1 MSKFMHH
8 AINTAG
14 RDYAV
19 GDIHGHFARLQASLD
34 RLGFDPA
41 TDRLFSVGD
50 LVDRGPHSEQSLDW
64 LGKPWFFAV
73 QGNHEA
79 LAIQV
84 VEGVAQD
91 PLMYRASGGGWF
103 LDSPPAAQRH
113 FASQF
118 AQLPIAM
125 QIETAAGLVGMV
137 HADCPFP
144 DWATLRDYLL
154 LRLPAQRNTD
164 EACQWSRA
172 RLKTGNRDG
181 VRGVRAV
188 IVGHT
193 PVRVPKR
200 LGNVVH
206 IDTAGWSEGYFTFV
220 DLASLRCHRV

>member
-19 GDIHGHFARLQASLD
+19 GDIHGHFVRLQASLD
-34 RLGFDPA
+34 RLGFNPT

-64 LGKPWFFAV
+64 LAQPWFFAV

-84 VEGVAQD
+84 VEGVALD

-103 LDSPPAAQRH
+103 LDSPPATQRH
-113 FASQF
+113 FASHF
-118 AQLPIAM
+118 ARLPIAM
-125 QIETAAGLVGMV
+125 EIDTASGLVGMV

-144 DWATLRDYLL
+144 AWATLRDYLL
-154 LRLPAQRNTD
+154 LRLPAQRSTD

-172 RLKTGNRDG
+172 RLKTQNHGG
-181 VRGVRAV
+181 VQGVRAV

-193 PVRVPKR
+193 P
-200 LGNVVH
+200 
-206 IDTAGWSEGYFTFV
+206 A
-220 DLASLRCHRV
+220 HRPTRTISWPVAFS

>member
-1 MSKFMHH
+1 MSKFVHH
-8 AINTAG
+8 AINPAG

-34 RLGFDPA
+34 RLGFNPA
-41 TDRLFSVGD
+41 SDRLFSVGD

-64 LGKPWFFAV
+64 LARPWFFAV

-84 VEGVAQD
+84 TAGIAPD
-91 PLMYRASGGGWF
+91 PAMYRASGGGWF
-103 LDSPPAAQRH
+103 LDSPPATQRR
-113 FASQF
+113 FASHF

-125 QIETAAGLVGMV
+125 EIQTAAGLIGMV

-144 DWATLRDYLL
+144 DWATLREYLL
-154 LRLPAQRNTD
+154 LHLPAQRSID

-172 RLKTGNRDG
+172 RLKSGNREG
-181 VRGVRAV
+181 VRGIRAV

-193 PVRVPKR
+193 PLRVPKR

-220 DLASLRCHRV
+220 DLATLRCHRV

>member
-8 AINTAG
+8 AINTVG

-34 RLGFDPA
+34 RLGFDPVK
-41 TDRLFSVGD
+41 DRLFSVGD
-50 LVDRGPHSEQSLDW
+50 LVDRGPHSEQSLEW
-64 LGKPWFFAV
+64 LGRPWFFAV

-79 LAIQV
+79 LAIQL
-84 VEGVAQD
+84 VEGTAPD

-103 LDSPPAAQRH
+103 LDSPPATQRH
-113 FASQF
+113 FASRF

-125 QIETAAGLVGMV
+125 EIDTAAGLIGMV

-144 DWATLRDYLL
+144 SWSTLREYLL
-154 LRLPAQRNTD
+154 SLPAQRNLD

-172 RLKTGNRDG
+172 RLKGDNRDG
-181 VRGVRAV
+181 VRGIRAV